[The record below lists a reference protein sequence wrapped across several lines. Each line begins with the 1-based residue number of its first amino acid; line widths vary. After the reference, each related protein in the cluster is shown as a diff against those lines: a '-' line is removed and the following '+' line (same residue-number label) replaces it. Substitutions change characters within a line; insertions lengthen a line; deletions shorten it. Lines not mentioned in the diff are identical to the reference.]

1 MILLTMKKLRTIVLL
16 LGLVSILFITLK
28 TGFAADPDFP
38 QWRIGNYW
46 KYNIEFTID
55 DINFIGTQT
64 FTVINDDVN
73 IFQNGQNFNCYQI
86 ALLGNGTI
94 YGEIEGSGI
103 AGTWTVTEEHYYTK
117 SDMSWVKIHSNYE
130 ETISAYDN
138 SGITT
143 ISTIQNKIISKILLD
158 VVYDPP
164 FEANKGFPLSSGK
177 NWSAATTESVKRE
190 TTING
195 NTESTTE
202 SEAYTKTFSV
212 LRKESITVS
221 IGEVETYVIQR
232 TDPDGAHAEIYY
244 SPEIGTDIKQIEY
257 DSTGKISSSME
268 LLSYEYFSTEDEF
281 NLFTTGI
288 FLILIIAL
296 IIISVTLTIYF
307 LKKKKRAFNSET
319 MLETTIDLGCIGSRL
334 RLIPGISVDFSLG
347 LNFNFQ
353 NQKMAEF
360 I

>member
-1 MILLTMKKLRTIVLL
+1 MKKLRTIVLL

-73 IFQNGQNFNCYQI
+73 IFQNGQNFNFPGI
-86 ALLGNGTI
+86 M
-94 YGEIEGSGI
+94 EISQV
-103 AGTWTVTEEHYYTK
+103 AEEHYYTK

-281 NLFTTGI
+281 NLFTTGT